1 MGHQCSFS
9 NIPLFFHQ
17 NVQLPFYWKQMLC
30 FKKLEQNWQW
40 KRWRNTS
47 MIETKN
53 IMLKTGVIYISE
65 YVLVIYSIKNWIN
78 SSGTWLTCC
87 FIFKLKITFIYMLPF
102 AFFGCTTRS
111 HSLSLIAICCCLLL
125 FAVTFCHSLSLI
137 VPLAIT
143 CYHLLYH
150 SLLSLVTLFHTLSLF
165 VPLVCLFITDWHF
178 QLFANNELMHLDTF
192 MFSL

>member
-17 NVQLPFYWKQMLC
+17 NVQLSFYWKQMLC

-65 YVLVIYSIKNWIN
+65 YILVIYSIKNWIN

-87 FIFKLKITFIYMLPF
+87 FIFKLKITFTYMLPF

-125 FAVTFCHSLSLI
+125 FAVTFCHSLSLV
-137 VPLAIT
+137 VPPLSLVIIYCT
-143 CYHLLYH
+143 THYYYLSLFFILCHSLYH
-150 SLLSLVTLFHTLSLF
+150 SFVFLLPIDIIS
-165 VPLVCLFITDWHF
+165 CLRIM
-178 QLFANNELMHLDTF
+178 N
-192 MFSL
+192 